1 MPLCSQIFEGT
12 WMTSSAHAD
21 KYLEFLLFFLIFK
34 PHMPQAI
41 CGGES
46 DGNILVTPRNIK
58 PSI

>member
-1 MPLCSQIFEGT
+1 
-12 WMTSSAHAD
+12 MTSSAHAD